1 MLEISHLTKRYGS
14 GGGISDVSF
23 SVPAGSVAAVV
34 GPNGAG
40 KSTLFNILAGILRR
54 ETGTCLL
61 DGIELKQLK
70 PGEIGFLP
78 EKGYLI
84 PDFTPV
90 QMLMYVNQM
99 REMLLSDDEIEKLI
113 FLYDLEG
120 FRNKKNKAL
129 SQGMSRR
136 VALVCALMGSPRLLI
151 LDEPTNGL
159 DTQSVILLKEA
170 LKQHKK
176 RGAVILIS
184 SHVLDFLDSIADEI
198 LFLKDGELIRAGQ
211 KTSTEIEKMYIEL
224 FIPKEKRS
232 EL

>member
-40 KSTLFNILAGILRR
+40 KSTLFNILSGVQPQGD
-54 ETGTCLL
+54 GTCVL
-61 DGIELKQLK
+61 DGVELKKLK
-70 PGEIGFLP
+70 PDEVGFMP
-78 EKGYLI
+78 EKSYLI

-99 REMLLSDDEIEKLI
+99 REILLSDDEIEKLI
-113 FLYDLEG
+113 SLYDLGE

-198 LFLKDGELIRAGQ
+198 LFLKDGELIRVGK